1 MREQALAWKRLL
13 PIWLPAA
20 LFLAFNVGAL
30 VWLSGKTVG
39 RQAQVTNDVQRLEE
53 KVARLERFRLQATD
67 ERAAVEKLYENIAF
81 LNEKVF
87 GSLDERLTPILRDV
101 GKANRVAGLR
111 PGRFAYDATKLEK
124 IGLFELGITFKV
136 TGRYAQFVDLLNAL
150 RASPQFLVVDTIRL
164 TGEKGTASDELKVG
178 IHIST
183 YLARADET
191 LLKALTAGKKTGG
204 GTR

>member
-1 MREQALAWKRLL
+1 MKKVRL
-13 PIWLPAA
+13 
-20 LFLAFNVGAL
+20 
-30 VWLSGKTVG
+30 GKTGLMVSEVG
-39 RQAQVTNDVQRLEE
+39 FGGIPIVALGMEE
-53 KVARLERFRLQATD
+53 AM
-67 ERAAVEKLYENIAF
+67 AV
-81 LNEKVF
+81 V
-87 GSLDERLTPILRDV
+87 RHC
-101 GKANRVAGLR
+101 
-111 PGRFAYDATKLEK
+111 
-124 IGLFELGITFKV
+124 FELGITFKV

-204 GTR
+204 GAR